1 MPSRI
6 AEPPKSMEDDDDDE
20 KMIEDDIDRLVAEM
34 QNRPY
39 DSSRYVESNPNEN
52 INYSNSA
59 Q

>member
-1 MPSRI
+1 
-6 AEPPKSMEDDDDDE
+6 MEDDDDDDE